1 MSKLRI
7 GILSAADSQNPRTWS
22 GTTYYSSRALEH
34 YGAHITH
41 LGPYPGNPWLYE
53 FIKNKV
59 CRILTGKGTNHYN
72 TRRLAKKFSTFF
84 SKKIIS
90 HSFDWLYAPAGA
102 AETALLQTDIPIL
115 GLSDIN
121 HLLAQDYKSFQ
132 DLWSWSWQELA
143 EIEVTALQK
152 FKKIAYP
159 TQWVAQSSIRD
170 LHIDAQKIF
179 IAPLGANIED
189 SEIPEYEQ
197 VVRTKKSDICRLLF
211 LGVDWERKGGAIAF
225 DTLKALLSMNIPTE
239 LIVCGCTPPST
250 YSHPSMK
257 VIPFLDKNDFHQR
270 SALHQLLST
279 SSFLLLPTRA
289 EAYGIVFCEASC
301 FGLPSVST
309 NVGGVSGVISE
320 GKNGHLLPPR
330 AHGNEYAQLIAEIW
344 EDEHRY
350 CALSLASRKEY
361 EYRLNWKAWAE
372 TVFQNIR

>member
-1 MSKLRI
+1 MSNLHI

-22 GTTYYSSRALEH
+22 GTTYYSSRALEL
-34 YGAHITH
+34 YGAQITH

-53 FIKNKV
+53 FIKNKI
-59 CRILTGKGTNHYN
+59 CRVVTGKGTNHYN

-84 SKKIIS
+84 SKKIVS

-102 AETALLQTDIPIL
+102 AETALLPTDIPVL

-121 HLLAQDYKSFQ
+121 HILAQEYKSYQ
-132 DLWSWSWQELA
+132 DLWSWSLQELA
-143 EIEVTALQK
+143 EIEVMALRK

-189 SEIPEYEQ
+189 SEIPDYEQ
-197 VVRTKKSDICRLLF
+197 IIRKKKSEICRLLF
-211 LGVDWERKGGAIAF
+211 LGVDWERKGGTIAF
-225 DTLKALLSMNIPTE
+225 DTLRILCSMNIPTE
-239 LIVCGCTPPST
+239 LIVCGCTPPSH
-250 YSHPSMK
+250 YSHPAMK
-257 VIPFLDKNDFHQR
+257 VIPFLDKNDDHHR
-270 SALHQLLST
+270 ASLHQLLSS

-309 NVGGVSGVISE
+309 NVGGVSGVVCE
-320 GKNGHLLPPR
+320 GKNGHLLSLSSN
-330 AHGNEYAQLIAEIW
+330 AEQYAQLIAEIW
-344 EDEHRY
+344 EDERRY
-350 CALSLASRKEY
+350 CALSLASREEY
-361 EYRLNWKAWAE
+361 EHRLNWKAWAE